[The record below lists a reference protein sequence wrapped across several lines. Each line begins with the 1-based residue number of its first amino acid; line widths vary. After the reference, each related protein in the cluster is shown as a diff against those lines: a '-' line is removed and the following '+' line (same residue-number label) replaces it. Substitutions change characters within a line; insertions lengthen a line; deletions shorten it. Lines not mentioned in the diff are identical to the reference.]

1 MFDGFDQTRL
11 LAYIEGELTPD
22 EATTL
27 ENELSGRPEVRA
39 ALDRRTAEWL
49 TTPHAHCGDRT
60 PAQAIEACRTRAPQI
75 SASLSVDGVRLGGS
89 SHRLR
94 NPANVPPQWV
104 EPLLD
109 AYRDDP
115 SARAPRAVSLDAR
128 RRGYVEPISVQP
140 LCLTC
145 HGEDIAQPVRERLA
159 EVYPEDRAT
168 GFRTGDFRGM
178 FWAEFPDPAEFPGP
192 G

>member
-1 MFDGFDQTRL
+1 MCATSERD
-11 LAYIEGELTPD
+11 LARGAEILQPFKQQLQGALREGM
-22 EATTL
+22 AR
-27 ENELSGRPEVRA
+27 G
-39 ALDRRTAEWL
+39 
-49 TTPHAHCGDRT
+49 
-60 PAQAIEACRTRAPQI
+60 PADAIAACRMKAPEI
-75 SASLSVDGVRLGGS
+75 AASLSEGGIRIGRA

-145 HGEDIAQPVRERLA
+145 HGENLSDSISSKLSEL
-159 EVYPEDRAT
+159 YPEDRAV
-168 GFRTGDFRGM
+168 GYRAGDLRGV
-178 FWAEFPDPAEFPGP
+178 FWVEFPAPE
-192 G
+192 